1 VKALALAERPFYAER
16 LDGRGRPEP
25 WTLDELEDFAAAH
38 QDPYGGRR
46 LPGATPPAVSLQ
58 IETADEPPLWLGLD
72 ARELSAWAGVLTAAW
87 SRWGVSPGECVAL
100 FDYGSS
106 PVVLLAS
113 ASYAPHLRRGAAE
126 RLGATVVCNDGVAV
140 AADRMLDVIEQLVPA
155 ALVLR
160 RDVLAPLASVF
171 ETAGVTLAGSCRW
184 VAVTEAEGA
193 PHSREVERLQ
203 ESWGVPVHRIA
214 RVDAAHLLAGDCRR
228 CGAFHLSPRHYAVE
242 PTGRDG
248 LAVTARFARTC
259 ASVRHHLEGAT
270 RLPGS
275 CPDDPRALRIC
286 WP

>member
-1 VKALALAERPFYAER
+1 MKPLALASRPFYAER

-46 LPGATPPAVSLQ
+46 LPDTAPPAVSLQ
-58 IETADEPPLWLGLD
+58 IETAGEPPLWLGLD
-72 ARELSAWAGVLTAAW
+72 ARELGAWASVLAAAW

-113 ASYAPHLRRGAAE
+113 ASYAPTLRRGAAE
-126 RLGATVVCNDGVAV
+126 RLGVSVVCNDGVAV
-140 AADRMLDVIEQLVPA
+140 AADRMLDVIEQLAPS

-160 RDVLAPLASVF
+160 RDVLAPLTSVF
-171 ETAGVTLAGSCRW
+171 ETAGVALAESCRW
-184 VAVTEAEGA
+184 VAVTEAEGV

-203 ESWGVPVHRIA
+203 QSWGVPVHRIA

-228 CGAFHLSPRHYAVE
+228 CGAFHLSPRHYALESV
-242 PTGRDG
+242 GRDE
-248 LAVTARFARTC
+248 LAVTARFAQTC
-259 ASVRHHLEGAT
+259 ASVRHRLGGAT

-275 CPDDPRALRIC
+275 CPDDPRALRFR